1 MLSTKKALPNLT
13 KSIIFAMAA
22 TVSMSVS
29 AGDIV
34 VEDAEALTVE
44 STELVITEGQIVNA
58 EGEVVEMTAEEL
70 AEKEALEQELL
81 ENQAQDLIIPAE

>member
-34 VEDAEALTVE
+34 VEDAEALTGE
-44 STELVITEGQIVNA
+44 STELVVTEGQIVNA

>member
-34 VEDAEALTVE
+34 VEDAEALTGE